1 MTNDGDVHHAASA
14 MRRGL
19 VALRRAGRQWLHGA
33 ASRMRGALA
42 LRADAREASGRLAVP
57 AGNAIL
63 RDGTVVQV
71 RAVRPDDTEKLRVAF
86 ERLSARS
93 VYRRFLHPV
102 KALSPE
108 VLRRITDLDFH
119 DRVGLVMTVG
129 VGAGERLVAEARF
142 VRDAPDSERAEFAIV
157 VADDYQ
163 NRGAATLLLQE
174 LVAIAR
180 SRGIRELCAH
190 VLEDNT
196 DMLDVIRRSGLPSTQ
211 SREDGV
217 VRIVSRIGRTSPGR

>member
-1 MTNDGDVHHAASA
+1 MAAC
-14 MRRGL
+14 RG
-19 VALRRAGRQWLHGA
+19 VADAWRAR
-33 ASRMRGALA
+33 ASRG
-42 LRADAREASGRLAVP
+42 
-57 AGNAIL
+57 GNAIL

-71 RAVRPDDTEKLRVAF
+71 
-86 ERLSARS
+86 
-93 VYRRFLHPV
+93 HPV

-142 VRDAPDSERAEFAIV
+142 VREAPDSARAEFAIV

-180 SRGIRELCAH
+180 SRGIRDLCAH
-190 VLEDNT
+190 VLEDNK

-217 VRIVSRIGRTSPGR
+217 VRIVARIGRTSPGR